1 MIEKW
6 EYFDADSC
14 KGLAVE
20 FTRVLDTGRLKLEK
34 TMMLSRQSLRSL
46 LHTLRASYIVMRL
59 TGVPYGS
66 RTRVAAVK
74 EKKFH

>member
-6 EYFDADSC
+6 EYFDADRC

-46 LHTLRASYIVMRL
+46 RGMDSTFPNFDELRERLLDSPLERL
-59 TGVPYGS
+59 TVPH
-66 RTRVAAVK
+66 
-74 EKKFH
+74 FF